1 MVELQDKGKLR
12 RNPASV
18 RFLMHFCGFST
29 TYFKK
34 HLEVNF
40 LKKENSG
47 IYYPAH
53 ILGGYAAAKSLQSRP
68 TLCNP
73 IDSSPPGFSVPRIIQ
88 ARILK
93 WVVISF
99 STWAGISLP

>member
-1 MVELQDKGKLR
+1 MVKLQEKGKLT

-40 LKKENSG
+40 LKKEN
-47 IYYPAH
+47 
-53 ILGGYAAAKSLQSRP
+53 
-68 TLCNP
+68 
-73 IDSSPPGFSVPRIIQ
+73 
-88 ARILK
+88 
-93 WVVISF
+93 
-99 STWAGISLP
+99 

>member
-1 MVELQDKGKLR
+1 MVELQEKGKLT

-40 LKKENSG
+40 LKKENWG

-53 ILGGYAAAKSLQSRP
+53 VIGGYAAAKSLQFCL
-68 TLCNP
+68 TLCDPTN
-73 IDSSPPGFSVPRIIQ
+73 IYKI
-88 ARILK
+88 
-93 WVVISF
+93 
-99 STWAGISLP
+99 